1 MWDVY
6 VSGNFEMIVAAYNAL
21 AMMFS
26 DGHNI
31 YYGAA
36 VLALLK
42 LLITALQKL
51 VDDQQKPVHNFFF
64 GLIIFI
70 ILTGP
75 QTRVT
80 VLVESRITSQ
90 V

>member
-42 LLITALQKL
+42 LLITALQKV
-51 VDDQQKPVHNFFF
+51 VDDQQNRFTTSSLASSFLSFSLAHRR
-64 GLIIFI
+64 G
-70 ILTGP
+70 
-75 QTRVT
+75 
-80 VLVESRITSQ
+80 SRC
-90 V
+90 

>member
-42 LLITALQKL
+42 LLITRCKSWSTTNKNRFTTSSLASSFLSFSL
-51 VDDQQKPVHNFFF
+51 AHRR
-64 GLIIFI
+64 G
-70 ILTGP
+70 
-75 QTRVT
+75 
-80 VLVESRITSQ
+80 SRC
-90 V
+90 

>member
-42 LLITALQKL
+42 LLITALQKV

-64 GLIIFI
+64 GLIIF
-70 ILTGP
+70 
-75 QTRVT
+75 
-80 VLVESRITSQ
+80 
-90 V
+90 